1 MLTVNNLCKTL
12 KKHHT
17 LLIFSEL
24 QELFKKLPKHCSKQ
38 RVKYADQIRGF
49 FLTQHPTTI
58 LPLSIKKIGKTYH
71 HFSTAYYCSICSSR
85 ATTTQ

>member
-24 QELFKKLPKHCSKQ
+24 QELFKKITEAL
-38 RVKYADQIRGF
+38 
-49 FLTQHPTTI
+49 L
-58 LPLSIKKIGKTYH
+58 
-71 HFSTAYYCSICSSR
+71 
-85 ATTTQ
+85 